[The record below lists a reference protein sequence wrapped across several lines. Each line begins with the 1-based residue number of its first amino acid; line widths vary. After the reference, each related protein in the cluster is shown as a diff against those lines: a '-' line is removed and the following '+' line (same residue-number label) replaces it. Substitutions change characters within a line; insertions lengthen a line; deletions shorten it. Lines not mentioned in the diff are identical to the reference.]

1 MTTTVLVSGTLFHT
15 PQSRTK
21 AGGRLV
27 TATLKAKVGNDTQF
41 WQLVAFSETAQ
52 AELMRLAEGDALSA
66 QGVLSVQGAL
76 HAKPYKQDAKTEFLF
91 GVIAEQI
98 LPLRQPGKKRRKEG
112 RAASHRGDDSWPPPF
127 IRRSSAVHPTTGYG
141 SNRGH
146 SSADEGIR

>member
-1 MTTTVLVSGTLFHT
+1 MTTTVLVSGTLFHA

-27 TATLKAKVGNDTQF
+27 TAALKAKVGNDTQF
-41 WQLVAFSETAQ
+41 WQLVAFGETAQ
-52 AELMRLAEGDALSA
+52 AELMRLAEGDALS
-66 QGVLSVQGAL
+66 VQGAF
-76 HAKPYKQDAKTEFLF
+76 HTKPYKQDAETEFLF
-91 GVIAEQI
+91 GVVAERI

-112 RAASHRGDDSWPPPF
+112 RAATHRGDDSWPPPF